1 MGRHLALAAL
11 LAAWIVPTSVPA
23 WGQETPREFD
33 VVATDLEFPTNVA
46 VASDG
51 RIFFTEKNTGR
62 VRIIEDGRL
71 RPRPFTTF
79 DVYSSGEAGL
89 LGVALD
95 PAFPDEPWVYL
106 YYTTF
111 EDGRLVRV
119 RAEGNQGGEME
130 TLVSG
135 IPSATFHNGGDLA
148 FGEDGTLFLVLG
160 DHGIEAEAQEPN
172 ATGGRIMRVNP
183 DGSIPEDNPLGAQN
197 LTYSLGHRNSF
208 GLCVDPQTG
217 TLWETENGPSS
228 NDEVNRIE
236 PGGNYGW
243 PGVLGAEG
251 ESGFI
256 DPALDIPEIIVPT
269 GCAFHAG
276 AGPGSEVTDALY
288 FGDYL
293 GTLHRV
299 RLSEDRREVE
309 ADETLL
315 SGLSPII
322 DVHRGPDGRL
332 YVATS
337 VSILAGPRET
347 EPSPSPV
354 PSPSPSV
361 APTAT
366 AATPVAQPPAGG
378 GGGAFPWILGGAG
391 VVVLAGLF
399 LLIRRR

>member
-1 MGRHLALAAL
+1 MGRRLVLAAL
-11 LAAWIVPTSVPA
+11 LAAWLVPTPA
-23 WGQETPREFD
+23 RGQETTREFD
-33 VVATDLEFPTNVA
+33 VVATDLEFPTNMA
-46 VASDG
+46 VAPDG

-62 VRIIEDGRL
+62 VRIIEEGQL
-71 RPRPFTTF
+71 LPRPFTTF
-79 DVYSSGEAGL
+79 EVYSSGEAGL

-111 EDGRLVRV
+111 EDGHLVRV

-148 FGEDGTLFLVLG
+148 FGQDGTLFLVLG

-172 ATGGRIMRVNP
+172 GTGGRIMRVNP
-183 DGSIPEDNPLGAQN
+183 DGSIPEDNPLGGQN

-217 TLWETENGPSS
+217 TLWETENGPDS

-256 DPALDIPEIIVPT
+256 DPALDYPDIIIPT

-276 AGPGSEVTDALY
+276 AGEGSEVTDALY

-299 RLSEDRREVE
+299 SLSEDRREVE
-309 ADETLL
+309 EDEALL
-315 SGLSPII
+315 SGLPPII

-332 YVATS
+332 YVATT
-337 VSILAGPRET
+337 VSIMAGPTET
-347 EPSPSPV
+347 EPPPTQEPSPSPSAPPTTTPASPA
-354 PSPSPSV
+354 PSP
-361 APTAT
+361 AE
-366 AATPVAQPPAGG
+366 GE
-378 GGGAFPWILGGAG
+378 GGGALPWVAAG
-391 VVVLAGLF
+391 VGIAALAGLF
-399 LLIRRR
+399 FLLRRR